1 MQLPSDA
8 IAGLGYLALGTR
20 LKRLAEQLQA
30 GVAEVL
36 GETGEAVQP
45 GQLPLL
51 VAIEE
56 GGGLTVTQLVDAI
69 AVSQPA
75 ISRMLEGLRRSGL
88 VVMDAD
94 AEDARVRCARLTPNA
109 RHLLERLRVRSFPK
123 VAAAAE
129 QLCEGLDLLGKIAVI
144 EQRNRELEFAE
155 RIRRAKP

>member
-94 AEDARVRCARLTPNA
+94 AEDARVR
-109 RHLLERLRVRSFPK
+109 SFPK